1 MRKIFLLIAFSIS
14 FNVYSQKLNQNFFTD
29 IYSLPSSDSTFQ
41 FFYLYKIPVKSLIFS
56 KDNEVYSAAVQITV
70 EVSDSNSNFIQRHF
84 NDRNITFD
92 DFSLTSDPNAYIEGV
107 ITFPFE
113 NKTIVVTSSFFD
125 ANSQKEIFTKEQI
138 VQKAKSDEFELLTP
152 IILSDNVLKCGEN
165 DARVLPN
172 FGGFIPFENNSYDI
186 LIPSTDTTLEN
197 LFVKIISQKDTVFD
211 GIIEQRE
218 LERISFTECED
229 RIIISSDS
237 ISTLTNIFYLAQ
249 LTHKLKEGP
258 IEIIVSKSESFLN
271 KKSFRP
277 IVKWLNKPISLSDPE
292 SAIKLLRFIIKYDSI
307 KQILKNSDNYD
318 SLLHRFW
325 KKIDPSP
332 TTEYNE
338 LMAEYYER
346 IDYSVNNFSTITG
359 LSGIE
364 TNRAKIYILYGK
376 PTSVERGSNG
386 DGKISETWTYSKLQ
400 KKFIFVDE
408 KGTGEF
414 IIKNSL

>member
-1 MRKIFLLIAFSIS
+1 LRKIFLLIAFSIS

>member
-1 MRKIFLLIAFSIS
+1 LRKIFLLIAFSIS

-138 VQKAKSDEFELLTP
+138 VQKAKNDEFELLTP

-237 ISTLTNIFYLAQ
+237 ISTLINIFYLAQ